1 MRQCLAT
8 TNGQSSIQSALAATR
23 QAFVGV
29 AILSAVSNILMLVS
43 PLFMM
48 QVYDRVLTSHSIPTL
63 AALSLL
69 AAGIYAVLA
78 IIEILRSKILL
89 QIGRRLDEQLNMPSI
104 MATLAVPVAGQE
116 GAQSAPLRD
125 LDQIRQFMSG
135 PGPIAI
141 ADLPWMPIFVFLLYL
156 FHPLFGLA
164 VVGGA
169 IVLLSLTLCS
179 ELLLRKPSRQ
189 AAQRLASRWEL
200 SEAGRRNADSL
211 RAMGMKTGFAKRIE
225 TAHEQYSAENLRSS
239 NLTATF
245 TAIAKI
251 FRLALQSGMLALG
264 ALLVIDQL
272 ASAGAIIAASVL
284 TSKALAPIEMA
295 TGQWR
300 NFISARQSARRL
312 QDTFDRIR
320 PEAAEMQLPVPSRSL
335 SVAGLAVS
343 APGDGKTL
351 VQNVSISLFSGQ
363 GVGIIGP
370 SGSGKSSLGRALTG
384 AWPAHK
390 GTIRL
395 DGAELTQWDSD
406 RLGPSI
412 GYLAQNV
419 ELFAG
424 TVADNIGRF
433 SSSAT
438 SKKIMEAAKLANVHE
453 LILSLPNGYD
463 TQVGTGG
470 STLSGGQR
478 QRIGLAR
485 ALYGNPF
492 LIVLDEPNSNLD
504 AEGEEALTSAV
515 MAARQKGA
523 IVVVIAHRANMLKV
537 VDHVLVVNNGTM
549 TAFGPRDE
557 VLGKLKTRPD
567 ESRRIA

>member
-1 MRQCLAT
+1 MAT
-8 TNGQSSIQSALAATR
+8 KNGHPSIRSALSATR
-23 QAFVGV
+23 QAFIGV

-48 QVYDRVLTSHSIPTL
+48 QVYDRVLSSHSIPTL

-89 QIGRRLDEQLNMPSI
+89 QIGRRLDEQLSEPSI
-104 MATLAVPVAGQE
+104 VATLAVPAAGQD
-116 GAQSAPLRD
+116 GAASAPLRD

-141 ADLPWMPIFVFLLYL
+141 ADLPWIPVFIFLLYL

-179 ELLLRKPSRQ
+179 EFMLRKPSKQ
-189 AAQRLASRWEL
+189 AAQLLASRWEL

-211 RAMGMKTGFAKRIE
+211 RAMGMLGAFAKRIE
-225 TAHEQYSAENLRSS
+225 TAHDKYTAENLRSS

-245 TAIAKI
+245 AAIAKI

-312 QDTFDRIR
+312 QETFDRIR

-335 SVAGLAVS
+335 SVAGLSVAS
-343 APGDGKTL
+343 PGSSKAL
-351 VQNVSISLFSGQ
+351 VQNVSISLFAGQ

-370 SGSGKSSLGRALTG
+370 SGSGKSSLGRALIG
-384 AWPAHK
+384 AWPALK

-395 DGAELTQWDSD
+395 DGAEFTQWHSD

-412 GYLAQNV
+412 GYMAQNV

-424 TVADNIGRF
+424 TVADNISRF

-438 SKKIMEAAKLANVHE
+438 PEKIMEAAKLANVHD

-463 TQVGTGG
+463 TQVGAGG
-470 STLSGGQR
+470 GTLSGGQR

-504 AEGEEALTSAV
+504 AEGEEALTSAI
-515 MAARQKGA
+515 MSARQKGA

-537 VDHVLVVNNGTM
+537 VDHVLVVTNGTM
-549 TAFGPRDE
+549 SAFGPRDE
-557 VLGKLKTRPD
+557 ILNKLKARPD
-567 ESRRIA
+567 EARRIA

>member
-1 MRQCLAT
+1 MAT
-8 TNGQSSIQSALAATR
+8 KNGHPSIRSALSATR
-23 QAFVGV
+23 QAFIGV
-29 AILSAVSNILMLVS
+29 AVLSAVSNILMLVS

-69 AAGIYAVLA
+69 AGGIYAVLG

-89 QIGRRLDEQLNMPSI
+89 QIGRRLDEQLSEPSI
-104 MATLAVPVAGQE
+104 MATLAVPAAGQD

-141 ADLPWMPIFVFLLYL
+141 ADLPWIPVFIFLLYL

-164 VVGGA
+164 VVAGA

-179 ELLLRKPSRQ
+179 EFMLRKPSKQ
-189 AAQRLASRWEL
+189 AAQMLAGRSEL
-200 SEAGRRNADSL
+200 SETGRRNADTL
-211 RAMGMKTGFAKRIE
+211 RAMGMQSAFAKRIE
-225 TAHEQYSAENLRSS
+225 SAHDKYSAENLRSS

-335 SVAGLAVS
+335 SVAGLSVA
-343 APGDGKTL
+343 APGSGKVL
-351 VQNVSISLFSGQ
+351 VQNVSVSLFAGQ

-384 AWPAHK
+384 AWPAQK

-395 DGAELTQWDSD
+395 DGAELTQWHSD

-424 TVADNIGRF
+424 TVADNISRF
-433 SSSAT
+433 SPSAT
-438 SKKIMEAAKLANVHE
+438 SEKIMEAAKLANVHD

-492 LIVLDEPNSNLD
+492 LVVLDEPNSNLD

-515 MAARQKGA
+515 MGARQKGA

-567 ESRRIA
+567 EARRIA

>member
-1 MRQCLAT
+1 MRHCLAT
-8 TNGQSSIQSALAATR
+8 NNGHPSIRSALAATR

-211 RAMGMKTGFAKRIE
+211 RAMGMETGFAKRIE

-320 PEAAEMQLPVPSRSL
+320 PGAAEMQLPVPSRSL

-438 SKKIMEAAKLANVHE
+438 SEKIMEAAKLANVHD

>member
-1 MRQCLAT
+1 MART
-8 TNGQSSIQSALAATR
+8 SGQPSIRSALSATR
-23 QAFVGV
+23 QAFLGV
-29 AILSAVSNILMLVS
+29 VVLSAVSNIMMLVS

-48 QVYDRVLTSHSIPTL
+48 QVYDRVLASHSVPTL

-89 QIGRRLDEQLNMPSI
+89 QIGCRLDEQLSESSI
-104 MATLAVPVAGQE
+104 MATLAIQPAGQD
-116 GAQSAPLRD
+116 GASPAPLRD
-125 LDQIRQFMSG
+125 LDHIRQFMGG

-141 ADLPWMPIFVFLLYL
+141 ADLPWIPIFIFLLYL

-164 VVGGA
+164 AIGGA
-169 IVLLSLTLCS
+169 VVLLSLTLCS
-179 ELLLRKPSRQ
+179 ELLLRKSSRQ
-189 AAQRLASRWEL
+189 AAQLLAKRWEL
-200 SEAGRRNADSL
+200 SEAGRRNAELL
-211 RAMGMKTGFAKRIE
+211 RAMGMREAFAKRIE
-225 TAHEQYSAENLRSS
+225 ATHDDYTAENLRSS
-239 NLTATF
+239 NLIATF

-251 FRLALQSGMLALG
+251 FRLALQSGVLALG

-272 ASAGAIIAASVL
+272 ASAGVIIAASVL

-312 QDTFDRIR
+312 QETFDRIT
-320 PEAAEMQLPVPSRSL
+320 PEAAEMQLPAPGRSL
-335 SVAGLAVS
+335 SLAGLAVA
-343 APGDGKTL
+343 APGSDKAL
-351 VQNVSISLFSGQ
+351 VQNVSLSLFAGQ
-363 GVGIIGP
+363 GVGVIGP
-370 SGSGKSSLGRALTG
+370 SGSGKSCLGRALTG
-384 AWPAHK
+384 AWPAQK

-395 DGAELTQWDSD
+395 DGAELTQWNSN

-412 GYLAQNV
+412 GYLPQVV

-433 SSSAT
+433 SPSAT
-438 SKKIMEAAKLANVHE
+438 PERIMEAAKLANVHD

-463 TQVGTGG
+463 TQVGACGG
-470 STLSGGQR
+470 TLSGGQR

-504 AEGEEALTSAV
+504 AQGEEALASAI
-515 MAARQKGA
+515 MNARHNGA
-523 IVVVIAHRANMLKV
+523 IVIVIAHRASMLKV
-537 VDHVLVVNNGTM
+537 VDHVLVVNNGAM

-557 VLGKLKTRPD
+557 VLNTLKTSPD
-567 ESRRIA
+567 EVRRTA

>member
-1 MRQCLAT
+1 MRHCLAT
-8 TNGQSSIQSALAATR
+8 NNGHPSIRSALAATR

-211 RAMGMKTGFAKRIE
+211 RAMGMQTGFAKRIE

-312 QDTFDRIR
+312 QDTFNRIR

-335 SVAGLAVS
+335 SVAGLAVA
-343 APGDGKTL
+343 APGDGKML

-363 GVGIIGP
+363 AVGIIGP

-433 SSSAT
+433 SPSAT
-438 SKKIMEAAKLANVHE
+438 PEKIMEAAKVANVHE

-523 IVVVIAHRANMLKV
+523 IVIVIAHRANMLKV

-567 ESRRIA
+567 ETRRIA

>member
-1 MRQCLAT
+1 MRHCLAT
-8 TNGQSSIQSALAATR
+8 NNGHPSIRSALAATR

-200 SEAGRRNADSL
+200 SESGRRNADSL
-211 RAMGMKTGFAKRIE
+211 RAMGMKTVFARRIE
-225 TAHEQYSAENLRSS
+225 TAHDQYSAENLRSS

-312 QDTFDRIR
+312 QDTFNRIR

-335 SVAGLAVS
+335 SVAGLAVA
-343 APGDGKTL
+343 APGDGKML

-363 GVGIIGP
+363 AVGIIGP

-433 SSSAT
+433 SPSAT
-438 SKKIMEAAKLANVHE
+438 PEKIMEAAKLANVHE

-523 IVVVIAHRANMLKV
+523 IVIVIAHRANMLKV

-567 ESRRIA
+567 ETRRIA

>member
-1 MRQCLAT
+1 MAR
-8 TNGQSSIQSALAATR
+8 TNGHVSIRSAISAAR
-23 QAFVGV
+23 QAFIGV
-29 AILSAVSNILMLVS
+29 AVLSAVSNILMLIS

-48 QVYDRVLTSHSIPTL
+48 QVYDRVLASHSIPTL

-89 QIGRRLDEQLNMPSI
+89 QIGRRLDEQLSEPSI
-104 MATLAVPVAGQE
+104 MATLAAPAAGQD
-116 GAQSAPLRD
+116 GASSAPLRD

-141 ADLPWMPIFVFLLYL
+141 ADLPWIPVFVFLLYL

-179 ELLLRKPSRQ
+179 EFLLRNPSKR
-189 AAQRLASRWEL
+189 AAQMLASRWEL
-200 SEAGRRNADSL
+200 SESGRRNADTL
-211 RAMGMKTGFAKRIE
+211 RAMGMQDAFAARIE
-225 TAHEQYSAENLRSS
+225 TAHDKYSAENLRGS

-272 ASAGAIIAASVL
+272 ASAGVIIAASVL

-312 QDTFDRIR
+312 QETFDRIA
-320 PEAAEMQLPVPSRSL
+320 PEAAEMLLPMPNRSL
-335 SVAGLAVS
+335 SVAGLAV
-343 APGDGKTL
+343 AVPGSGKAL
-351 VQNVSISLFSGQ
+351 VQNVSVSLFAGQ

-370 SGSGKSSLGRALTG
+370 SGSGKSCLGRALVG
-384 AWPAHK
+384 AWPALR

-395 DGAELTQWDSD
+395 DGAELTQWNSD

-412 GYLAQNV
+412 GYLPQIV

-424 TVADNIGRF
+424 TVAENIGRF
-433 SSSAT
+433 SPSAT
-438 SKKIMEAAKLANVHE
+438 SEKIMEAAKLANVHD

-463 TQVGTGG
+463 TQVGVGG
-470 STLSGGQR
+470 GTLSGGQR

-485 ALYGNPF
+485 ALFGNPF
-492 LIVLDEPNSNLD
+492 VVVLDEPNSNLD
-504 AEGEEALTSAV
+504 AEGEEALTSAI
-515 MAARQKGA
+515 MGARQNGA

-537 VDHVLVVNNGTM
+537 VDHLIVVNNGTM
-549 TAFGPRDE
+549 SAFGPRDE
-557 VLGKLKTRPD
+557 ILSKLKTRPD
-567 ESRRIA
+567 EVRRTA

>member
-1 MRQCLAT
+1 MAT
-8 TNGQSSIQSALAATR
+8 NNGHPSIRSALAATR

-211 RAMGMKTGFAKRIE
+211 RAMGMQTVFARRIE
-225 TAHEQYSAENLRSS
+225 TAHDQYSAENLRSS

-312 QDTFDRIR
+312 QDTFNRIR

-335 SVAGLAVS
+335 SVAGLAIA
-343 APGDGKTL
+343 APGDGKML

-363 GVGIIGP
+363 AVGIIGP

-433 SSSAT
+433 SPSAT
-438 SKKIMEAAKLANVHE
+438 PEKIMEAAKLANVHE

-470 STLSGGQR
+470 GTLSGGQR

-504 AEGEEALTSAV
+504 AEGEESLTSAV

-523 IVVVIAHRANMLKV
+523 IVIVIAHRANMLKV

-567 ESRRIA
+567 ETRRIA

>member
-1 MRQCLAT
+1 MAT
-8 TNGQSSIQSALAATR
+8 NNGHPSIRSALAATR

-211 RAMGMKTGFAKRIE
+211 RAMGMQTVFARRIE
-225 TAHEQYSAENLRSS
+225 TAHDQYSAENLRSS

-312 QDTFDRIR
+312 QDTFNRIR

-335 SVAGLAVS
+335 SVAGLAIA
-343 APGDGKTL
+343 APGDGKML

-363 GVGIIGP
+363 AVGIIGP

-433 SSSAT
+433 SPSAT
-438 SKKIMEAAKLANVHE
+438 PEKIMEAAKLANVHE

-523 IVVVIAHRANMLKV
+523 IVIVIAHRANMLKV

-567 ESRRIA
+567 ETRRIA

>member
-1 MRQCLAT
+1 M
-8 TNGQSSIQSALAATR
+8 
-23 QAFVGV
+23 
-29 AILSAVSNILMLVS
+29 
-43 PLFMM
+43 
-48 QVYDRVLTSHSIPTL
+48 
-63 AALSLL
+63 
-69 AAGIYAVLA
+69 
-78 IIEILRSKILL
+78 
-89 QIGRRLDEQLNMPSI
+89 
-104 MATLAVPVAGQE
+104 
-116 GAQSAPLRD
+116 
-125 LDQIRQFMSG
+125 
-135 PGPIAI
+135 
-141 ADLPWMPIFVFLLYL
+141 
-156 FHPLFGLA
+156 
-164 VVGGA
+164 
-169 IVLLSLTLCS
+169 
-179 ELLLRKPSRQ
+179 
-189 AAQRLASRWEL
+189 ASRWEL
-200 SEAGRRNADSL
+200 SESGRRNADSL
-211 RAMGMKTGFAKRIE
+211 RAMGMKTVFARRIE
-225 TAHEQYSAENLRSS
+225 TAHDQYSAENLRSS

-312 QDTFDRIR
+312 QNTFDRIR

-335 SVAGLAVS
+335 SVAGLAVA
-343 APGDGKTL
+343 APGDGKML

-363 GVGIIGP
+363 AVGIIGP

-424 TVADNIGRF
+424 TIADNIGRF
-433 SSSAT
+433 SPSAT
-438 SKKIMEAAKLANVHE
+438 PEKIMEAAKLANVHE

-470 STLSGGQR
+470 GTLSGGQR

-523 IVVVIAHRANMLKV
+523 IVIVIAHRANMLKV

-567 ESRRIA
+567 ETRRIA

>member
-1 MRQCLAT
+1 MRHCLAT
-8 TNGQSSIQSALAATR
+8 NNGHPSIRSALAATR

-200 SEAGRRNADSL
+200 SEAVRRNADSL
-211 RAMGMKTGFAKRIE
+211 RAMGMQTGFAKRIE

-312 QDTFDRIR
+312 QDTFNRIR

-335 SVAGLAVS
+335 SVAGLAVA
-343 APGDGKTL
+343 APGDGKML

-363 GVGIIGP
+363 AVGIIGP

-433 SSSAT
+433 SPSAT
-438 SKKIMEAAKLANVHE
+438 PEKIMEAAKVANVHE

-523 IVVVIAHRANMLKV
+523 IVIVIAHRANMLKV

-567 ESRRIA
+567 ETRRIA

>member
-1 MRQCLAT
+1 MAT
-8 TNGQSSIQSALAATR
+8 NNGHPSIRSALAATR

-200 SEAGRRNADSL
+200 SESGRRNADSL
-211 RAMGMKTGFAKRIE
+211 RAMGMKTVFARRIE
-225 TAHEQYSAENLRSS
+225 TAHDQYSAENLRSS

-312 QDTFDRIR
+312 QDTFNRIR

-335 SVAGLAVS
+335 SVAGLAVA
-343 APGDGKTL
+343 APGDGKML

-363 GVGIIGP
+363 AVGIIGP

-433 SSSAT
+433 SPSAT
-438 SKKIMEAAKLANVHE
+438 PEKIMEAAKLANVHE

-523 IVVVIAHRANMLKV
+523 IVIVIAHRANMLKV

-567 ESRRIA
+567 ETRRIA

>member
-1 MRQCLAT
+1 
-8 TNGQSSIQSALAATR
+8 
-23 QAFVGV
+23 
-29 AILSAVSNILMLVS
+29 
-43 PLFMM
+43 MM
-48 QVYDRVLTSHSIPTL
+48 QVYDRVLASHSIPTL

-89 QIGRRLDEQLNMPSI
+89 QIGRRLDEQLSESSI
-104 MATLAVPVAGQE
+104 MATLAVTSTGQDDV
-116 GAQSAPLRD
+116 SPAPLRD

-141 ADLPWMPIFVFLLYL
+141 ADLPWIPVFILLLYF

-179 ELLLRKPSRQ
+179 ELLLRKPGQQ
-189 AAQRLASRWEL
+189 AAQFLTSRWEL
-200 SEAGRRNADSL
+200 SESGRRNADML
-211 RAMGMKTGFAKRIE
+211 RAMGMQHAFTKRIE
-225 TAHEQYSAENLRSS
+225 SAHDRYTGENLRSS

-245 TAIAKI
+245 NAIAKI

-272 ASAGAIIAASVL
+272 ASAGVIIAASVL

-300 NFISARQSARRL
+300 NFISARQASRRL
-312 QDTFDRIR
+312 QETFDRTR
-320 PEAAEMQLPVPSRSL
+320 PSKAEMQLPPPHRSL
-335 SVAGLAVS
+335 SVAGLAVA
-343 APGDGKTL
+343 APGGENPL
-351 VQNVSISLFSGQ
+351 VQNVSLSLFAGQ
-363 GVGIIGP
+363 SAGIIGP
-370 SGSGKSSLGRALTG
+370 SGSGKSCLGRALTG
-384 AWPAHK
+384 AWPALK

-395 DGAELTQWDSD
+395 DGAELTQWDSN

-412 GYLAQNV
+412 GYLPQIV

-433 SSSAT
+433 SPSAT
-438 SKKIMEAAKLANVHE
+438 PEEIIDAAKLANVHE
-453 LILSLPNGYD
+453 LILSLPDGYD
-463 TQVGTGG
+463 TQVGAGG
-470 STLSGGQR
+470 GTLSGGQR

-485 ALYGNPF
+485 ALFGNPF

-504 AEGEEALTSAV
+504 AEGEEALMSAV
-515 MAARQKGA
+515 MNARQKGA
-523 IVVVIAHRANMLKV
+523 IVILIAHRANMLKV
-537 VDHVLVVNNGTM
+537 VDHVLVVNNGIM

-557 VLGKLKTRPD
+557 VLSKLKTKPD
-567 ESRRIA
+567 EARRIA

>member
-1 MRQCLAT
+1 MAT
-8 TNGQSSIQSALAATR
+8 NNGHPSIRSALAATR

-211 RAMGMKTGFAKRIE
+211 RAMGMQTGFAKRVE

-312 QDTFDRIR
+312 QDTFNRIR
-320 PEAAEMQLPVPSRSL
+320 PEATEMRLPVPSRSL
-335 SVAGLAVS
+335 SVAGLAVA
-343 APGDGKTL
+343 APGDGKML

-363 GVGIIGP
+363 AVGIIGP

-433 SSSAT
+433 SPSAT
-438 SKKIMEAAKLANVHE
+438 PEKIMEAAKLANVHE

-463 TQVGTGG
+463 TQVGTGA

-504 AEGEEALTSAV
+504 AEGEESLTSAV

-523 IVVVIAHRANMLKV
+523 IVIVIAHRANMLKV

-567 ESRRIA
+567 ETRRIA

>member
-1 MRQCLAT
+1 LAT
-8 TNGQSSIQSALAATR
+8 NNGHPSIRSALAATR

-200 SEAGRRNADSL
+200 SEAVRRNADSL
-211 RAMGMKTGFAKRIE
+211 RAMGMQTGFAKRIE

-312 QDTFDRIR
+312 QDTFNRIR

-335 SVAGLAVS
+335 SVAGLAVA
-343 APGDGKTL
+343 APGDGKML

-363 GVGIIGP
+363 AVGIIGP

-433 SSSAT
+433 SPSAT
-438 SKKIMEAAKLANVHE
+438 PEKIMEAAKVANVHE

-523 IVVVIAHRANMLKV
+523 IVIVIAHRANMLKV

-567 ESRRIA
+567 ETRRIA

>member
-8 TNGQSSIQSALAATR
+8 TNGQPSIRSALSATR
-23 QAFVGV
+23 QAFIGV
-29 AILSAVSNILMLVS
+29 AVLSAVSNILMLVS

-48 QVYDRVLTSHSIPTL
+48 QVYDRVLASHSIPTL

-69 AAGIYAVLA
+69 AAGIYAVLTV
-78 IIEILRSKILL
+78 IEILRSKVLL
-89 QIGRRLDEQLNMPSI
+89 QIGRRLDEQLSEPSI
-104 MATLAVPVAGQE
+104 LATLAVPAAGQD
-116 GAQSAPLRD
+116 GASSAPLRD

-141 ADLPWMPIFVFLLYL
+141 ADLPWIPVFVFLLYL

-164 VVGGA
+164 VVAGA
-169 IVLLSLTLCS
+169 VVLLSLTLCS
-179 ELLLRKPSRQ
+179 ELLLRKPSKQ
-189 AAQRLASRWEL
+189 AAQHLANRWEL
-200 SEAGRRNADSL
+200 TEAGRRNADTL
-211 RAMGMKTGFAKRIE
+211 RAMGMREAFAKRIE
-225 TAHEQYSAENLRSS
+225 SVHDKYTAENLRSS

-251 FRLALQSGMLALG
+251 FRLALQSGILALG

-272 ASAGAIIAASVL
+272 ASAGVIIAASVL

-312 QDTFDRIR
+312 QDTFERIK
-320 PEAAEMQLPVPSRSL
+320 PETAEMQLPMPSRSL
-335 SVAGLAVS
+335 SVAGLAVA
-343 APGDGKTL
+343 APGSGKVL
-351 VQNVSISLFSGQ
+351 VQNVSASLFAGQ
-363 GVGIIGP
+363 GIGIIGP
-370 SGSGKSSLGRALTG
+370 SGSGKSCLGRALTG
-384 AWPAHK
+384 AWPAVK

-395 DGAELTQWDSD
+395 DGAELSQWHSD

-412 GYLAQNV
+412 GYMPQNV

-424 TVADNIGRF
+424 TVADNISRF

-438 SKKIMEAAKLANVHE
+438 PEKIMEAARLANVHD

-463 TQVGTGG
+463 TQVGAGG
-470 STLSGGQR
+470 GTLSGGQR

-485 ALYGNPF
+485 ALYGTPF
-492 LIVLDEPNSNLD
+492 LVVLDEPNSNLD
-504 AEGEEALTSAV
+504 AEGEEALASAV
-515 MAARQKGA
+515 TAVRQKGS
-523 IVVVIAHRANMLKV
+523 IVIVIAHRANMLKV
-537 VDHVLVVNNGTM
+537 VDHLLVITNGAM
-549 TAFGPRDE
+549 TAFGPRDD

-567 ESRRIA
+567 EVRRTA

>member
-1 MRQCLAT
+1 MAR
-8 TNGQSSIQSALAATR
+8 TNGQPSIRSAIAAAR
-23 QAFVGV
+23 QALIGIAV
-29 AILSAVSNILMLVS
+29 LSAVSNILMLVS

-48 QVYDRVLTSHSIPTL
+48 QVYDRVLASHSIPTL

-69 AAGIYAVLA
+69 AGGIYAVLT

-89 QIGRRLDEQLNMPSI
+89 QIGRRLDEQLSEPAI
-104 MATLAVPVAGQE
+104 MATLAVPATGHDGV
-116 GAQSAPLRD
+116 SPAPLRD

-141 ADLPWMPIFVFLLYL
+141 ADLPWIPFFILLLYL

-169 IVLLSLTLCS
+169 IVLLSLTVCS
-179 ELLLRKPSRQ
+179 EFLLRNPSKR
-189 AAQRLASRWEL
+189 AAQLLTSRFEL
-200 SEAGRRNADSL
+200 SEAGRRNADTL
-211 RAMGMKTGFAKRIE
+211 RALGMQDAFANRIG
-225 TAHEQYSAENLRSS
+225 TAHEKYSAENLRSS
-239 NLTATF
+239 NLTASF

-272 ASAGAIIAASVL
+272 ASAGVIIAASVL

-300 NFISARQSARRL
+300 NLISARQSARRL
-312 QDTFDRIR
+312 QEIFDRIE
-320 PEAAEMQLPVPSRSL
+320 PEAAEMQLPAPSRSL
-335 SVAGLAVS
+335 SVAGLAVA
-343 APGDGKTL
+343 APGSDKAL
-351 VQNVSISLFSGQ
+351 VQNVSVSLFAGQ

-370 SGSGKSSLGRALTG
+370 SGSGKSCLGRALTG
-384 AWPAHK
+384 AWPALK

-395 DGAELTQWDSD
+395 DGAELTQWDSN

-412 GYLAQNV
+412 GYLPQIA

-424 TVADNIGRF
+424 TVADNIARF
-433 SSSAT
+433 SPSST
-438 SKKIMEAAKLANVHE
+438 PEKIMEAAKLANVHD

-463 TQVGTGG
+463 TEVGAGG
-470 STLSGGQR
+470 GTLSGGQR

-504 AEGEEALTSAV
+504 AEGEEALTSAI
-515 MAARQKGA
+515 MGARQKDS
-523 IVVVIAHRANMLKV
+523 IVIVIAHRANILKV
-537 VDHVLVVNNGTM
+537 VDHLIVVNNGAM
-549 TAFGPRDE
+549 SAFGPRDE

-567 ESRRIA
+567 DVRRTA

>member
-1 MRQCLAT
+1 MAT
-8 TNGQSSIQSALAATR
+8 KNGHPSIRSALAATR
-23 QAFVGV
+23 QAFFGV

-104 MATLAVPVAGQE
+104 IATLSVPAAGQE
-116 GAQSAPLRD
+116 GAPSAPLRD

-141 ADLPWMPIFVFLLYL
+141 ADLPWMPVFVFVLYL
-156 FHPLFGLA
+156 FHPLFGIA

-179 ELLLRKPSRQ
+179 ELLLRKPSRK
-189 AAQRLASRWEL
+189 AAQLLASRWEL
-200 SEAGRRNADSL
+200 SETGRRNADSL
-211 RAMGMKTGFAKRIE
+211 RAMGMRKAFAQRIE

-312 QDTFDRIR
+312 QDSFDRIR

-335 SVAGLAVS
+335 SVAGLAIA
-343 APGDGKTL
+343 APGSGKTL

-384 AWPAHK
+384 AWPAQK

-395 DGAELTQWDSD
+395 DGAELEQWNSD

-433 SSSAT
+433 SPSAT
-438 SKKIMEAAKLANVHE
+438 PEKIMEAAKLANVHE

-470 STLSGGQR
+470 GTLSGGQR

-523 IVVVIAHRANMLKV
+523 IVILIAHRANMLKV

-549 TAFGPRDE
+549 SAFGPRDE
-557 VLGKLKTRPD
+557 IMGKLKTRPD
-567 ESRRIA
+567 ETRRIA

>member
-1 MRQCLAT
+1 MAT
-8 TNGQSSIQSALAATR
+8 NNGHPSIRSALAATR

-89 QIGRRLDEQLNMPSI
+89 QIGRRLDERLNMPSI

-141 ADLPWMPIFVFLLYL
+141 ADLPWMPIFVFVLYL

-200 SEAGRRNADSL
+200 SESGRRNADSL
-211 RAMGMKTGFAKRIE
+211 RAMGMKTVFARRIE
-225 TAHEQYSAENLRSS
+225 TAHDQYSAENLRSS

-312 QDTFDRIR
+312 QDTFNRIR

-335 SVAGLAVS
+335 SVAGLAVA
-343 APGDGKTL
+343 APGDGKML

-363 GVGIIGP
+363 AVGIIGP

-424 TVADNIGRF
+424 TIADNIGRF
-433 SSSAT
+433 SPSAT
-438 SKKIMEAAKLANVHE
+438 PEKIMEAAKLANVHE

-470 STLSGGQR
+470 GTLSGGQR

-523 IVVVIAHRANMLKV
+523 IVIVIAHRANMLKV

-567 ESRRIA
+567 ETRRIA

>member
-1 MRQCLAT
+1 MAT
-8 TNGQSSIQSALAATR
+8 NNGHPSIRSALAATR

-48 QVYDRVLTSHSIPTL
+48 QVYDRVLASHSIPTL

-104 MATLAVPVAGQE
+104 MATLALPVAGQE

-211 RAMGMKTGFAKRIE
+211 RAMGMQTGFAKRIE

-245 TAIAKI
+245 TALAKI

-312 QDTFDRIR
+312 QDSFNRIR
-320 PEAAEMQLPVPSRSL
+320 PDAAEMQLPAPSRSL
-335 SVAGLAVS
+335 SVAGLAVT
-343 APGDGKTL
+343 APGDGKML

-363 GVGIIGP
+363 GLGIIGP

-433 SSSAT
+433 SPSAT
-438 SKKIMEAAKLANVHE
+438 PEKIMEAAKLANVHE

-515 MAARQKGA
+515 MAARQNGA
-523 IVVVIAHRANMLKV
+523 IVIVIAHRANMLKV

-567 ESRRIA
+567 ETRRIA

>member
-1 MRQCLAT
+1 MAT
-8 TNGQSSIQSALAATR
+8 NNGHPSIRSALAATR

-211 RAMGMKTGFAKRIE
+211 RAMGMETGFAKRIE

-320 PEAAEMQLPVPSRSL
+320 PGAAEMQLPVPSRSL

-438 SKKIMEAAKLANVHE
+438 SEKIMEAAKLANVHD

>member
-1 MRQCLAT
+1 MRHCLAT
-8 TNGQSSIQSALAATR
+8 NNGHPSIRSALAATR

-211 RAMGMKTGFAKRIE
+211 RAMGMQTGFAKRVE

-312 QDTFDRIR
+312 QDTFNRIR
-320 PEAAEMQLPVPSRSL
+320 PEATEMRLPVPSRSL
-335 SVAGLAVS
+335 SVAGLAVA
-343 APGDGKTL
+343 APGDGKML

-363 GVGIIGP
+363 AVGIIGP

-433 SSSAT
+433 SPSAT
-438 SKKIMEAAKLANVHE
+438 PEKIMEAAKLANVHE

-463 TQVGTGG
+463 TQVGTGA

-504 AEGEEALTSAV
+504 AEGEESLTSAV

-523 IVVVIAHRANMLKV
+523 IVIVIAHRANMLKV

-567 ESRRIA
+567 ETRRIA

>member
-1 MRQCLAT
+1 MT
-8 TNGQSSIQSALAATR
+8 TNGLPSIRSALGATR
-23 QAFVGV
+23 QAFIGV
-29 AILSAVSNILMLVS
+29 AIISAVSNILMLVS

-48 QVYDRVLTSHSIPTL
+48 QVYDRVLTSYSIPTL
-63 AALSLL
+63 AALSIL

-89 QIGRRLDEQLNMPSI
+89 QIGRRLDEQLSAPSI
-104 MATLAVPVAGQE
+104 MATLAVPATGQDS
-116 GAQSAPLRD
+116 GPSAPLRD

-141 ADLPWMPIFVFLLYL
+141 ADLPWMPVFVCLLYL

-179 ELLLRKPSRQ
+179 EFLLRKPSKQ
-189 AAQRLASRWEL
+189 AAHLLAGRWEL
-200 SEAGRRNADSL
+200 SEAGRRNADTL
-211 RAMGMKTGFAKRIE
+211 RAMGMQEAFAKRIE
-225 TAHEQYSAENLRSS
+225 SAHDKYAEENLRSS

-251 FRLALQSGMLALG
+251 FRLALQSGILALG

-272 ASAGAIIAASVL
+272 ASAGVIIAASVL
-284 TSKALAPIEMA
+284 TSKALSPIEMA

-312 QDTFDRIR
+312 QETFDRIR
-320 PEAAEMQLPVPSRSL
+320 PEAAEMQLPAPSRSL
-335 SVAGLAVS
+335 SVAGLAVA
-343 APGDGKTL
+343 APGSGKIL
-351 VQNVSISLFSGQ
+351 VHNVSVSLFAGQ

-384 AWPAHK
+384 AWPTIR
-390 GTIRL
+390 GSIRL
-395 DGAELTQWDSD
+395 DGAELSQWHSD

-412 GYLAQNV
+412 GYMPQNV

-424 TVADNIGRF
+424 TVADNISRF
-433 SSSAT
+433 SPSAT
-438 SKKIMEAAKLANVHE
+438 PEKIMEAAKLANVHD

-463 TQVGTGG
+463 SQVGAGG
-470 STLSGGQR
+470 GTLSGGQR

-492 LIVLDEPNSNLD
+492 LVVLDEPNSNLD
-504 AEGEEALTSAV
+504 AEGEEALTSAI
-515 MAARQKGA
+515 MGAREKGA

-537 VDHVLVVNNGTM
+537 VDHLLVINNGSM
-549 TAFGPRDE
+549 TTFGPRDE
-557 VLGKLKTRPD
+557 VLSKLKTRPD
-567 ESRRIA
+567 EVRRTA

>member
-1 MRQCLAT
+1 MAT
-8 TNGQSSIQSALAATR
+8 NNGHPSIRSALAATR

-211 RAMGMKTGFAKRIE
+211 RAMGMQTGFAKRIE

-312 QDTFDRIR
+312 QDTFNRIR

-335 SVAGLAVS
+335 SVAGLAVA
-343 APGDGKTL
+343 APGDGKML

-363 GVGIIGP
+363 AVGIIGP

-433 SSSAT
+433 SPSAT
-438 SKKIMEAAKLANVHE
+438 PEKIMEAAKVANVHE

-523 IVVVIAHRANMLKV
+523 IVIVIAHRANMLKV

-567 ESRRIA
+567 ETRRIA

>member
-1 MRQCLAT
+1 MAT
-8 TNGQSSIQSALAATR
+8 NNGHPSIRSALAATR

-211 RAMGMKTGFAKRIE
+211 RAMGMQTGFAKRIE

-312 QDTFDRIR
+312 QDTFNRIR

-335 SVAGLAVS
+335 SVAGLAVA
-343 APGDGKTL
+343 APGDGKML

-363 GVGIIGP
+363 AVGIIGP

-384 AWPAHK
+384 AWPAYK

-433 SSSAT
+433 SPSAT
-438 SKKIMEAAKLANVHE
+438 PEKIMEAAKVANVHE

-470 STLSGGQR
+470 GTLSGGQR

-523 IVVVIAHRANMLKV
+523 IVIVIAHRANMLKV

-567 ESRRIA
+567 ETRRIA

>member
-1 MRQCLAT
+1 MAT
-8 TNGQSSIQSALAATR
+8 TNGHPSIRSALAATR
-23 QAFVGV
+23 RAFIGV
-29 AILSAVSNILMLVS
+29 ALISAVSNILMLVS

-48 QVYDRVLTSHSIPTL
+48 QVYDRVLASHSIPTL

-69 AAGIYAVLA
+69 AAGIYVVLA

-89 QIGRRLDEQLNMPSI
+89 QIGRRLDEQLSQPSI
-104 MATLAVPVAGQE
+104 MATLAVPATGQDS
-116 GAQSAPLRD
+116 APTAPLRD

-141 ADLPWMPIFVFLLYL
+141 ADLPWMPVFIFLLYL

-179 ELLLRKPSRQ
+179 ELLLRKPSKQ
-189 AAQRLASRWEL
+189 AAQLLASRWEL

-211 RAMGMKTGFAKRIE
+211 HAMGMQTAFASRIE
-225 TAHEQYSAENLRSS
+225 SAHEKYSAENLRSS

-312 QDTFDRIR
+312 QETFDRIK

-335 SVAGLAVS
+335 SVAGLSVA
-343 APGDGKTL
+343 APGSGKVL
-351 VQNVSISLFSGQ
+351 VQNVSVSLFAGQ

-384 AWPAHK
+384 AWPASK

-395 DGAELTQWDSD
+395 DGAELTQWTRD
-406 RLGPSI
+406 RIGPSI
-412 GYLAQNV
+412 GYLAQNI
-419 ELFAG
+419 ELFVG
-424 TVADNIGRF
+424 TIADNISRF
-433 SSSAT
+433 SPSAT
-438 SKKIMEAAKLANVHE
+438 PDTIMEAAKLANVHD

-492 LIVLDEPNSNLD
+492 IVVLDEPNSNLD
-504 AEGEEALTSAV
+504 AEGEEALTSAITN
-515 MAARQKGA
+515 ARQKGA
-523 IVVVIAHRANMLKV
+523 IVIVIAHRANMLKV
-537 VDHVLVVNNGTM
+537 VDHLLVVNNGAM

-557 VLGKLKTRPD
+557 ILNKLKARPD
-567 ESRRIA
+567 EGARRIA

>member
-1 MRQCLAT
+1 VT
-8 TNGQSSIQSALAATR
+8 TNGHPSIRSALKAART
-23 QAFVGV
+23 AFIGV
-29 AILSAVSNILMLVS
+29 AVLSAVSNILMLVS

-63 AALSLL
+63 VALSTL
-69 AAGIYAVLA
+69 AAGIYMVLG

-89 QIGRRLDEQLNMPSI
+89 QIGRRLDEQLADPSI
-104 MATLAVPVAGQE
+104 TATLAVQTAGAE
-116 GAQSAPLRD
+116 NGAASAPLRD

-141 ADLPWMPIFVFLLYL
+141 ADLPWMPFFIAVLYL

-179 ELLLRKPSRQ
+179 EFLLRKPSRRASQ
-189 AAQRLASRWEL
+189 LLASRWEL
-200 SEAGRRNADSL
+200 TEAGRRSADTM
-211 RAMGMKTGFAKRIE
+211 RAMGMQRSFAKRIE
-225 TAHEQYSAENLRSS
+225 SAHEDYSQENLRTS

-245 TAIAKI
+245 SAIAKI

-264 ALLVIDQL
+264 AMLVIDQL

-295 TGQWR
+295 TAQWR

-312 QDTFDRIR
+312 QEVLARALPDAPAT
-320 PEAAEMQLPVPSRSL
+320 QLPMPSRSL
-335 SVAGLAVS
+335 SAAGLAVA
-343 APGDGKTL
+343 APGSGKPI
-351 VQNVSISLFSGQ
+351 VQNVSLSLFAGQ
-363 GVGIIGP
+363 GLGIIGP
-370 SGSGKSSLGRALTG
+370 SGSGKTSVGRTLAG
-384 AWPAHK
+384 GWPALK
-390 GTIRL
+390 GIIRL
-395 DGAELTQWDSD
+395 DGADMAQWDGE
-406 RLGPSI
+406 RLGPAV

-433 SSSAT
+433 SPSAT
-438 SKKIMEAAKLANVHE
+438 SENIMEAARRANVHD

-470 STLSGGQR
+470 GILSGGQR

-504 AEGEEALTSAV
+504 AEGEEALASAV

-523 IVVVIAHRANMLKV
+523 IVILIAHRANMLRL
-537 VDHVLVVNNGTM
+537 VDQVLVINNGTM
-549 TAFGPRDE
+549 TAFGPRE
-557 VLGKLKTRPD
+557 EIMNQMKVKPEET
-567 ESRRIA
+567 RRIA

>member
-1 MRQCLAT
+1 MAK
-8 TNGQSSIQSALAATR
+8 TNEYPSIRSALSATR
-23 QAFVGV
+23 QAFIGV
-29 AILSAVSNILMLVS
+29 ALISAVSNMLMLVS

-48 QVYDRVLTSHSIPTL
+48 QVYDRVLASHSIPTL

-69 AAGIYAVLA
+69 AAGIYVVLA

-89 QIGRRLDEQLNMPSI
+89 QIGRCLDEQLSQPSI
-104 MATLAVPVAGQE
+104 MATLAVPSAGQD
-116 GAQSAPLRD
+116 GAPSALLRD

-141 ADLPWMPIFVFLLYL
+141 ADLPWMPVFILLLYL
-156 FHPLFGLA
+156 SHPLFGLA

-179 ELLLRKPSRQ
+179 EFLLRKPSRQ
-189 AAQRLASRWEL
+189 AAQLLASRWEL

-211 RAMGMKTGFAKRIE
+211 HAMGMRHAFAKRIE
-225 TAHEQYSAENLRSS
+225 NAHDKYTAENLRSS

-245 TAIAKI
+245 TAVSKI

-272 ASAGAIIAASVL
+272 ASAGVIIAASVL

-312 QDTFDRIR
+312 QETFDRIR
-320 PEAAEMQLPVPSRSL
+320 RDAAEMQLPAPRRSL
-335 SVAGLAVS
+335 SVAGLSVA
-343 APGDGKTL
+343 APGSGKVL
-351 VQNVSISLFSGQ
+351 VQNVSVSLFAGQ

-370 SGSGKSSLGRALTG
+370 SGGGKSSLGRALTG
-384 AWPAHK
+384 AWPASN

-395 DGAELTQWDSD
+395 DGAELTQWSSD

-412 GYLAQNV
+412 GYMAQNV

-424 TVADNIGRF
+424 TIADNISRF
-433 SSSAT
+433 SQSAT
-438 SKKIMEAAKLANVHE
+438 PDSIIEAARLANVHD

-463 TQVGTGG
+463 TQVGTNGG
-470 STLSGGQR
+470 TLSGGQR

-492 LIVLDEPNSNLD
+492 LVVLDEPNSNLD
-504 AEGEEALTSAV
+504 AEGEEALASAI
-515 MAARQKGA
+515 MNARQKGA
-523 IVVVIAHRANMLKV
+523 IVIVIAHRANMLKV
-537 VDHVLVVNNGTM
+537 VDHVLVVNNGIM

-557 VLGKLKTRPD
+557 VLNKLKTRPD
-567 ESRRIA
+567 EARRIA

>member
-1 MRQCLAT
+1 MAR
-8 TNGQSSIQSALAATR
+8 TNGHVSIRSAISAAR
-23 QAFVGV
+23 QAFIGV
-29 AILSAVSNILMLVS
+29 AVLSAVSNILMLIS

-48 QVYDRVLTSHSIPTL
+48 QVYDRVLASHSIPTL

-89 QIGRRLDEQLNMPSI
+89 QIGRRLDEQLSEPSI
-104 MATLAVPVAGQE
+104 MATLAAPAAGQDGE
-116 GAQSAPLRD
+116 SSAPLRD

-141 ADLPWMPIFVFLLYL
+141 ADLPWIPVFVFLLYL

-179 ELLLRKPSRQ
+179 EFLLRNPSKR
-189 AAQRLASRWEL
+189 AAQMLASRWEL
-200 SEAGRRNADSL
+200 SESGRRNADTL
-211 RAMGMKTGFAKRIE
+211 RAMGMQDAFAARIE
-225 TAHEQYSAENLRSS
+225 TAHEKYSAENLRGS

-272 ASAGAIIAASVL
+272 ASAGVIIAASVL

-295 TGQWR
+295 TVQWR

-312 QDTFDRIR
+312 QETFDRIE
-320 PEAAEMQLPVPSRSL
+320 PEAAEMLLPMPNRSL
-335 SVAGLAVS
+335 SVAGLAVA
-343 APGDGKTL
+343 APGSGKAL
-351 VQNVSISLFSGQ
+351 VQNVSVSLFAGQ

-370 SGSGKSSLGRALTG
+370 SGSGKSCLGRALVG
-384 AWPAHK
+384 AWPALR

-395 DGAELTQWDSD
+395 DGAELTQWNSD

-412 GYLAQNV
+412 GYLPQIV

-424 TVADNIGRF
+424 TVAENIGRF
-433 SSSAT
+433 SPSAT
-438 SKKIMEAAKLANVHE
+438 PEKIMEAAKLANVHD

-463 TQVGTGG
+463 TQVGAGG
-470 STLSGGQR
+470 GTLSGGQR

-485 ALYGNPF
+485 ALFGNPF
-492 LIVLDEPNSNLD
+492 VVVLDEPNSNLD
-504 AEGEEALTSAV
+504 AEGEEALTSAI
-515 MAARQKGA
+515 MGARQKGA

-537 VDHVLVVNNGTM
+537 VDHLIVVNNGTM
-549 TAFGPRDE
+549 SAFGPRDE
-557 VLGKLKTRPD
+557 ILSKLKTRPD
-567 ESRRIA
+567 EVRRTA